1 MSLYRTRLKANS
13 MSALNRPTSVSLVG
27 WIIIALGAFGIY
39 GAVSGTAMLQSGMY
53 DKQMEEAKK
62 IPVMAEI
69 MKGIPRPTIAM
80 YVGSAIAAAGQLICG
95 VMMLR
100 GKSIG
105 RIGYIVLSFAALAVA
120 WAGGIPLLFMI
131 PSLVIQAI
139 LIICAF
145 LPSANQFYAAQ
156 GRGDEVLELR

>member
-1 MSLYRTRLKANS
+1 MPA
-13 MSALNRPTSVSLVG
+13 MMRPTSVSLVG

-39 GAVSGTAMLQSGMY
+39 GAISGAVMLETGMY

-62 IPVMAEI
+62 VPFMAE
-69 MKGIPRPTIAM
+69 MLKDIPRPTIAM
-80 YVGSAIAAAGQLICG
+80 YVGSLIATVGQLVCG
-95 VMMLR
+95 IMMLK
-100 GKSIG
+100 GKSLG
-105 RIGYIVLSFAALAVA
+105 RIGYVVLSVAAFAVA
-120 WAGGIPLLFMI
+120 VVGGIPLLFMI

-145 LPSANQFYAAQ
+145 LPSANRYYAAQ